1 MKTIGDFIVCHK
13 QVCKI
18 VDIKNNYLELVPL
31 NDESLKMHIPSDSK
45 VLRNLISKEEI
56 DKLLKEIPSIDA
68 VGISERMIENTYKEL
83 LQSGTYEDLVKIIK
97 TAYLRMNIERI
108 IIKRLVIEIL
118 ILRTS

>member
-1 MKTIGDFIVCHK
+1 MKNIGDFIVCHK

-18 VDIKNNYLELVPL
+18 IDMNGNYLELVPL
-31 NDESLKMHIPSDSK
+31 NEESLKMHIPSDSK

-97 TAYLRMNIERI
+97 TAYLRNEYRKNNNKKVSDRDIN
-108 IIKRLVIEIL
+108 
-118 ILRTS
+118 T